1 MNKKILAIA
10 FISFALMIT
19 SCSANKDN
27 TPERVSGGQ
36 TKVAVTENSGAAKAG
51 ENNNASGFSITY
63 NGVKIVLDAETEPV
77 VKAIGGN
84 PVYTE
89 KPSCAYVGI
98 DYTYDYG
105 AFVLYAQ
112 SKDGK
117 ELINTIE
124 VRSDSVDVCGAKVG
138 QTLEEVKKV
147 MGQPTSDDETA
158 ITYVKSGIE
167 LQFITDDSGKVVL
180 ILYTHETV
188 EE

>member
-1 MNKKILAIA
+1 MAAAL
-10 FISFALMIT
+10 ISLALMMT
-19 SCSANKDN
+19 ACSANKDT

-36 TKVAVTENSGAAKAG
+36 TKVAVTESNGNSGSA
-51 ENNNASGFSITY
+51 ENNTANGFFITY
-63 NGVKIVLDAETEPV
+63 KGVNIVLDTETEPV

-105 AFVLYAQ
+105 AFVIYAQ

-117 ELINTIE
+117 ELVNTVE
-124 VRSDSVDVCGAKVG
+124 VRSAEVDVGGAKVG
-138 QTLEEVKKV
+138 QTLAEVKKV
-147 MGQPTSDDETA
+147 LGQPSSDDETA
-158 ITYVKSGIE
+158 VTYIKNGIE

-180 ILYTHETV
+180 ILYTHETA
-188 EE
+188 E

>member
-1 MNKKILAIA
+1 MNKKIMAAA
-10 FISFALMIT
+10 FISFALLLT
-19 SCSANKDN
+19 ACSANKDT

-36 TKVAVTENSGAAKAG
+36 TKVTVTESSGDAKA
-51 ENNNASGFSITY
+51 NKNDTA
-63 NGVKIVLDAETEPV
+63 NGVNIVLDAETEPV

-117 ELINTIE
+117 ELINTVE
-124 VRSDSVDVCGAKVG
+124 VRSDAVDVCGTKVG
-138 QTLEEVKKV
+138 LTLPEVKKIL
-147 MGQPTSDDETA
+147 GQPSSDDETA
-158 ITYVKSGIE
+158 LTYVKNGIE

-180 ILYTHETV
+180 ILYTHETAV
-188 EE
+188 E

>member
-1 MNKKILAIA
+1 MNKKIMAAVFMSIA
-10 FISFALMIT
+10 LLMT
-19 SCSANKDN
+19 SCSANKDT

-36 TKVAVTENSGAAKAG
+36 TKVAVTESNGNAKSS
-51 ENNNASGFSITY
+51 ENNAATGFFLTY
-63 NGVKIVLDAETEPV
+63 NGVNIVLDAETGPV
-77 VKAIGGN
+77 VKVIGGN

-117 ELINTIE
+117 ELINTVE
-124 VRSDSVDVCGAKVG
+124 VRSDAVDVCGAKVG
-138 QTLEEVKKV
+138 QTLPEVKKIL
-147 MGQPTSDDETA
+147 GQPTSDDETA
-158 ITYVKSGIE
+158 VTYVKNGIE

-180 ILYTHETV
+180 ILYTHETA

>member
-1 MNKKILAIA
+1 MNKKIMAAA
-10 FISFALMIT
+10 FISFALLLT
-19 SCSANKDN
+19 ACSANKDT

-36 TKVAVTENSGAAKAG
+36 TKVAVTESSGDAKA
-51 ENNNASGFSITY
+51 NKNDTANGFFLTY
-63 NGVKIVLDAETEPV
+63 NGVNIVLDAETEPV

-117 ELINTIE
+117 ELINTVE
-124 VRSDSVDVCGAKVG
+124 VRSDAVDVCGTKVG
-138 QTLEEVKKV
+138 LTLPEVKKIL
-147 MGQPTSDDETA
+147 GQPSSDDETA
-158 ITYVKSGIE
+158 LTYVKNGIE

-180 ILYTHETV
+180 ILYTHETA